1 MTRPGPARGGVRQ
14 GDAVPAEAVRGT
26 QSEASFQRSVEQ
38 LAAARGWVR
47 LVLPSYALRCPQG
60 HAVHW
65 GRSVLPGWP
74 DLALF
79 RPPRKIAWEC
89 KSETGKATPE
99 QKEMLVI
106 LAACGFE
113 IGVIRPSDMQRI
125 EELLA

>member
-1 MTRPGPARGGVRQ
+1 MTRRPALPQ
-14 GDAVPAEAVRGT
+14 GAVVPAGAVRGAR
-26 QSEASFQRSVEQ
+26 SEADFQKAVET

-89 KSETGKATPE
+89 KSETGKATPA
-99 QKEMLVI
+99 QKEMLVT
-106 LAACGFE
+106 LEACGFE
-113 IGVIRPSDMQRI
+113 VGVIRPSDMDRI

>member
-1 MTRPGPARGGVRQ
+1 MTRPARQDGVRQ
-14 GDAVPAEAVRGT
+14 GDVVDAASARGT
-26 QSEASFQRSVEQ
+26 QSEADFQKAVET

-89 KSETGKATPE
+89 KSAKGKATPE
-99 QKEMLVI
+99 QLEMLAM
-106 LAACGFE
+106 LEACGFE
-113 IGVIRPSDMQRI
+113 VGLIRPGNMREI
-125 EELLA
+125 ERRLA

>member
-1 MTRPGPARGGVRQ
+1 MTRRQAVRQ
-14 GDAVPAEAVRGT
+14 GAVVEAGEVRGT
-26 QSEASFQRSVEQ
+26 QSEASFQRAVET

-47 LVLPSYALRCPQG
+47 LVLPSYTLRCPQG

-99 QKEMLVI
+99 QREMLVT

-113 IGVIRPSDMQRI
+113 AGVIRPSDMPRI